1 VFDKESDVVTIV
13 DRDRTLETPRLLLEP
28 LVPSHAAILYEPL
41 RVAHLYTFIPQ
52 EPPASRESLERRY
65 MALST
70 RRSPDGHDIWLN
82 WALRRRDTDAYVGL
96 MQATVHADHT
106 AMLAYMVFVVSQR
119 QGYAVESAVRVLTHL
134 FDDYQVSVVAAE
146 IDTRN
151 GPSIRLVEA
160 LGFVRV
166 AIVPDAD
173 SFKGTTS
180 DEYRY
185 ELRSDMR

>member
-1 VFDKESDVVTIV
+1 VSDKESDVVTIV
-13 DRDRTLETPRLLLEP
+13 DRERTLETPRLLLEP

-70 RRSPDGHDIWLN
+70 RRSPDRHDIWLN
-82 WALRRRDTDAYVGL
+82 WALRRRETDAYVGL
-96 MQATVHADHT
+96 MQATVHA
-106 AMLAYMVFVVSQR
+106 AMLAYMVFVAAQR
-119 QGYAVESAVRVLTHL
+119 QGYAMESAIRVLTHL
-134 FDDYQVSVVAAE
+134 FDDHQVSVVAAE

-151 GPSIRLVEA
+151 DPSIRLVEA

-185 ELRSDMR
+185 ELRSDRR